1 MHKHS
6 HFSWFILVAVLLFTT
21 RAQAGNA
28 LFEKGLNVFKTVK
41 ESGQSS
47 RLDNRDI
54 GNAFKEALRI
64 GADAVTAKLGVK
76 DGFNADPAVHIP
88 LPEELRTVKT
98 VLAKLGMSGMLDDL
112 EEKLNRAAE
121 AATPKAKNLF
131 RKSIAEMTFA
141 DVRGI
146 YEGPEDSATKYF
158 QQKMSP
164 ELGREMT
171 PIVKESLSKVGAVH
185 AFDRIMAKYK
195 ALPFVPDVNA
205 DLTDHVVAKGMDG
218 IFHYMAEEEAAIRKD
233 PLKQTTALLKK
244 VFGAR

>member
-1 MHKHS
+1 MNKCS
-6 HFSWFILVAVLLFTT
+6 HFIYFILVIVLFFAAQ
-21 RAQAGNA
+21 AQAGNA
-28 LFEKGLNVFKTVK
+28 LFEQGLDLFKAVQTP
-41 ESGQSS
+41 GQSS
-47 RLDNRDI
+47 QPDSSEI

-64 GADAVTAKLGVK
+64 GSDHVAAKLGAT
-76 DGFNADPAVHIP
+76 DGFNADAAVHIP
-88 LPEELRTVKT
+88 LPEELHTVKT

-112 EEKLNRAAE
+112 ELKLNRAAE
-121 AATPKAKNLF
+121 IATPKAKNLF

-146 YEGPEDSATKYF
+146 YEGPKDSATKYF

-164 ELGREMT
+164 ELGRDMA
-171 PIVKESLSKVGAVH
+171 PIVRESLSKVGAVQ
-185 AFDRIMAKYK
+185 AFDKVMAKYK
-195 ALPFVPDVNA
+195 ALPFVPDVKA
-205 DLTDHVVAKGMDG
+205 DLTDHVVNKGMDG